1 MSAEEGKFD
10 TILLAVAEKHRGG
23 VPDFLHTL
31 ASFLRR
37 KTDFFTGAKQ
47 SEWEKLLLDTFRKES
62 SVAIEEH
69 TQKLKAREATKR
81 IKDEKERVER
91 EARQKEIDDNKICD
105 ISDEEAAA
113 IIKEEED
120 KKRQQLLDKASG
132 DSAGGAATLNLD
144 DISKPIE
151 KVNDESEKAEV
162 GKLQPNAGN
171 GCTLEKYMWTQT
183 LQEVELKIPFNV
195 TFALRARDLVVSI
208 GKKTLKVG
216 LKGQEPII
224 DGELS
229 GEVKQ
234 EESLWVLQ
242 DSKSV
247 LITLDKINKM
257 SWWNRLVTTDPEIS
271 TRKINPEPSK
281 LSDLDGETR
290 SMVEKMM
297 FDQRQKE
304 MGLPTSED
312 RKKQDILEKFRLQHP
327 EMDFSKCKFN

>member
-1 MSAEEGKFD
+1 MSTEEGLFD
-10 TILLAVAEKHRGG
+10 NILLAVAEKHRGG
-23 VPDFLHTL
+23 VPEFLGTL

-47 SEWEKLLLDTFRKES
+47 AEWEKMLLDVFNKES
-62 SVAIEEH
+62 KLAVAAHAEK
-69 TQKLKAREATKR
+69 QKSRDAAQKKKE
-81 IKDEKERVER
+81 EKERAER

-105 ISDEEAAA
+105 ITDEEAAA

-120 KKRQQLLDKASG
+120 KKRQQLLDG
-132 DSAGGAATLNLD
+132 AGGEPAPPNLNEL
-144 DISKPIE
+144 SKPIE
-151 KVNDESEKAEV
+151 SVDDESEKAEV
-162 GKLQPNAGN
+162 GKLKPNAGN
-171 GCTLEKYMWTQT
+171 GATLEKYTWTQT

-224 DGELS
+224 DGELC

-234 EESLWVLQ
+234 EESVWVLQ
-242 DSKSV
+242 DSKTV
-247 LITLDKINKM
+247 MITLDKINKM
-257 SWWNRLVTTDPEIS
+257 NWWSRLVTTDPEIS

-304 MGLPTSED
+304 MGLPTSDD
-312 RKKQDILEKFRLQHP
+312 RKKQDILEKFKQQHP

>member
-1 MSAEEGKFD
+1 MSADEAQFD
-10 TILLAVAEKHRGG
+10 NVLLAVAEKHRGG

-37 KTDFFTGAKQ
+37 KTDFYTGAKQ
-47 SEWEKLLLDTFRKES
+47 AEWEKLLLDVFRKES
-62 SVAIEEH
+62 QLAMAAHEEKVKVR
-69 TQKLKAREATKR
+69 QAAQRL
-81 IKDEKERVER
+81 KDEKERAER
-91 EARQKEIDDNKICD
+91 EARQKEMDDNKICD

-120 KKRQQLLDKASG
+120 KKRQLLLDGAGG
-132 DSAGGAATLNLD
+132 DSASVTAANE

-151 KVNDESEKAEV
+151 KVEDETEKDEI
-162 GKLQPNAGN
+162 GKLKPNAGN
-171 GCTLEKYMWTQT
+171 GCTLDKYMWTQT

-195 TFALRARDLVVSI
+195 AFALRARDIVVSI
-208 GKKTLKVG
+208 GKKSLKVG

-224 DGELS
+224 DGELC

-234 EESLWVLQ
+234 EESVWVLQ
-242 DSKSV
+242 DSKTV
-247 LITLDKINKM
+247 LITLEKINRM
-257 SWWNRLVTTDPEIS
+257 NWWSRLVTTDPEIS

-297 FDQRQKE
+297 YDQRQKE

-312 RKKQDILEKFRLQHP
+312 RKKQDILEKFKQQHP

>member
-1 MSAEEGKFD
+1 MSGEEEKFD
-10 TILLAVAEKHRGG
+10 SILLALAEKHRGG
-23 VPDFLHTL
+23 VPDFLHTM

-37 KTDFFTGAKQ
+37 KTDFYTGAKQ

-62 SVAIEEH
+62 ALAMEAHAEKV
-69 TQKLKAREATKR
+69 KAREATQR
-81 IKDEKERVER
+81 IKEEKERVER
-91 EARQKEIDDNKICD
+91 EARQKEIDGNKICD

-120 KKRQQLLDKASG
+120 KKRQQLLDKA
-132 DSAGGAATLNLD
+132 GGAATENLD

-151 KVNDESEKAEV
+151 KVDDDSEKAEV

-171 GCTLEKYMWTQT
+171 GCTLDKYMWTQT

-234 EESLWVLQ
+234 EESVWVLQ
-242 DSKSV
+242 DSKTV

-257 SWWNRLVTTDPEIS
+257 NWWNRLVTTDPEIS

-304 MGLPTSED
+304 MGLPTSDD
-312 RKKQDILEKFRLQHP
+312 RKKQDILEKFRQQHP

>member
-1 MSAEEGKFD
+1 MSNEEGLYD
-10 TILLAVAEKHRGG
+10 NILLAVAEKHRGG
-23 VPDFLHTL
+23 VPEFLGTL

-47 SEWEKLLLDTFRKES
+47 AEWENLLLGVFKKES
-62 SVAIEEH
+62 ELAMSAHQEKV
-69 TQKLKAREATKR
+69 KSREAAQKA
-81 IKDEKERVER
+81 KEEKERAAR

-105 ISDEEAAA
+105 ITDEEAAA

-120 KKRQQLLDKASG
+120 KKRQHLLDSASG
-132 DSAGGAATLNLD
+132 EPAASNRD

-151 KVNDESEKAEV
+151 KVDDETEKSEV

-171 GCTLEKYMWTQT
+171 GCNLDKYNWTQT
-183 LQEVELKIPFNV
+183 LPEVELKIPFNV
-195 TFALRARDLVVSI
+195 SFALRARDLVVNI
-208 GKKTLKVG
+208 GRKSLKVG
-216 LKGQEPII
+216 LKGQEPFI
-224 DGELS
+224 DGELC

-234 EESLWVLQ
+234 EECVWVLQ
-242 DSKSV
+242 DSKTV
-247 LITLDKINKM
+247 MITLEKINKM
-257 SWWNRLVTTDPEIS
+257 NWWSRLVTTDPEIS

-304 MGLPTSED
+304 MGLPTSDD
-312 RKKQDILEKFRLQHP
+312 RKKQDILEKFKQQHP

>member
-1 MSAEEGKFD
+1 MSTEEGLFD
-10 TILLAVAEKHRGG
+10 NILLAVAEKHRGG
-23 VPDFLHTL
+23 VPEFLGTL

-47 SEWEKLLLDTFRKES
+47 AEWEKLLLDVFNKES
-62 SVAIEEH
+62 KLAINAHNE
-69 TQKLKAREATKR
+69 KKKSREASQKV
-81 IKDEKERVER
+81 KEEKERAER
-91 EARQKEIDDNKICD
+91 EARQKEINDNKICD

-120 KKRQQLLDKASG
+120 KKRQQLLN
-132 DSAGGAATLNLD
+132 SAGGEPTASVNEN
-144 DISKPIE
+144 ISKPIE
-151 KVNDESEKAEV
+151 KVDDESEKDEV

-171 GCTLEKYMWTQT
+171 GCTLDKYIWTQT

-195 TFALRARDLVVSI
+195 TFALRARDLVVNI

-224 DGELS
+224 DGELC

-234 EESLWVLQ
+234 EECLWVLQ
-242 DSKSV
+242 DSKTV
-247 LITLDKINKM
+247 LITMEKINKM
-257 SWWNRLVTTDPEIS
+257 NWWSRLVTSDPEIS

-304 MGLPTSED
+304 MGLPTSDD
-312 RKKQDILEKFRLQHP
+312 RKKQDILEK
-327 EMDFSKCKFN
+327 

>member
-1 MSAEEGKFD
+1 MSGEEEKFD
-10 TILLAVAEKHRGG
+10 SILLAVAEKHRGG
-23 VPDFLHTL
+23 VPDFLHTM

-37 KTDFFTGAKQ
+37 KTDFYTGAKQ
-47 SEWEKLLLDTFRKES
+47 SEWEKLLLDIFRKES
-62 SVAIEEH
+62 ALAMEAHAEKV
-69 TQKLKAREATKR
+69 KAREATQR
-81 IKDEKERVER
+81 IKKEKERVER
-91 EARQKEIDDNKICD
+91 EARQKEIDANKICD

-120 KKRQQLLDKASG
+120 KKRQQLLHK
-132 DSAGGAATLNLD
+132 AGGAATENLD
-144 DISKPIE
+144 DVSKPIE
-151 KVNDESEKAEV
+151 KVDDDSEKAEV

-171 GCTLEKYMWTQT
+171 GCTLDKYMWTQT
-183 LQEVELKIPFNV
+183 LQEVELKISFNV

-224 DGELS
+224 DGELC

-234 EESLWVLQ
+234 EESVWVLQ
-242 DSKSV
+242 DSKTV

-257 SWWNRLVTTDPEIS
+257 NWWNRLVTTDPEIS

-290 SMVEKMM
+290 STVEKMM

-304 MGLPTSED
+304 MGLPTSDD
-312 RKKQDILEKFRLQHP
+312 RKKQDLLEKFRQQHP

>member
-1 MSAEEGKFD
+1 MSVEEQYD
-10 TILLAVAEKHRGG
+10 NILLAMAEKHRGG

-47 SEWEKLLLDTFRKES
+47 SEWEKMVLDVFRKEAK
-62 SVAIEEH
+62 VAMADHDE
-69 TQKLKAREATKR
+69 KMRAREAAK
-81 IKDEKERVER
+81 KLKEEKERAER
-91 EARQKEIDDNKICD
+91 TARQKEMSENKICD
-105 ISDEEAAA
+105 ITDEEAAA
-113 IIKEEED
+113 IIKEQED
-120 KKRQQLLDKASG
+120 KKRQALLD
-132 DSAGGAATLNLD
+132 GAAGDATVVSAVD
-144 DISKPIE
+144 EDISKPIE
-151 KVNDESEKAEV
+151 KVDDESEKSEV

-171 GCTLEKYMWTQT
+171 GCTLDKYIWTQT

-195 TFALRARDLVVSI
+195 TFALRARDMVVSI
-208 GKKTLKVG
+208 GKKSLKVG

-224 DGELS
+224 DGELCA
-229 GEVKQ
+229 EVKQ
-234 EESLWVLQ
+234 DESVWVLQ
-242 DSKSV
+242 DSKTL
-247 LITLDKINKM
+247 LITLEKVNKM
-257 SWWNRLVTTDPEIS
+257 NWWSRLVTSDPEIS

-304 MGLPTSED
+304 MGLPTSDD
-312 RKKQDILEKFRLQHP
+312 RKKQDILEKFKQQHP